1 MKIKSLITISLFSK
15 IIFTGRRDMPASRQP
30 RNHKFNIFAQSF
42 RENFSVSSWWSIC
55 PRSWWTPSTRP
66 RTTGLPE
73 EFPVTQSSEMNDCD
87 WLGKYYS
94 EPGGPVHQRRHQVW
108 HDLTHPHVSNCLL
121 CHPFLLPEPARCT
134 GLQIS
139 LAQFRTFPNFPWN

>member
-1 MKIKSLITISLFSK
+1 MAAETCPIAGNHAITNLIYMLSPFERISQYLHGDLSAHHP
-15 IIFTGRRDMPASRQP
+15 GGHHR
-30 RNHKFNIFAQSF
+30 
-42 RENFSVSSWWSIC
+42 
-55 PRSWWTPSTRP
+55 PSTRSP
-66 RTTGLPE
+66 TTGLPKK
-73 EFPVTQSSEMNDCD
+73 FPVTQSSEMNDCD

-94 EPGGPVHQRRHQVW
+94 EPGGPGHRRRHQVW

-139 LAQFRTFPNFPWN
+139 LAQFRTFPNFPWKSIKGSLLLSIFI